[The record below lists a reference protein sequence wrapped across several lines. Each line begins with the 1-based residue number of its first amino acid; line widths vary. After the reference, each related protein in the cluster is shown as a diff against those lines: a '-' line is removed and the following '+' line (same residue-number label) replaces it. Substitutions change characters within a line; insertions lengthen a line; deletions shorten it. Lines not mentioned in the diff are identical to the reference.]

1 MKLFKHLLLLCLL
14 GLAGMTSGASAESR
28 LDRDYRLIT
37 PAQPTET
44 GDKIEVIEF
53 FYYGCPH
60 CFEIEPYLKR
70 WKASMPKDVA
80 YRLVPALFRDS
91 WVPLTKTFYALEAL
105 GELARQHDAV
115 FEAIH
120 AKNINLNNEQ
130 MLFEWVEKQ
139 GVDRKKF
146 ADAYESFAVRNR
158 VVNARNLTVA
168 YGVEGTPSLVV
179 DGKYITGPGLTGSHE
194 SVIKVLNELIAKA
207 REERS
212 RR

>member
-1 MKLFKHLLLLCLL
+1 MKLFKYLLLSCLL
-14 GLAGMTSGASAESR
+14 GLAGMTSGASAELR
-28 LDRDYRLIT
+28 LDRDYRLVT
-37 PAQPTET
+37 PAQPVET

-105 GELARQHDAV
+105 GELARLHDAV

-120 AKNINLNNEQ
+120 VKNINLNNEQ
-130 MLFEWVEKQ
+130 ILFDWVEKQ

-146 ADAYESFAVRNR
+146 ADAYASFAVRNR

-168 YGVEGTPSLVV
+168 YGVDGTPSLVV

-194 SVIKVLNELIAKA
+194 SAIKVLNELIAKA